1 KEFIKNTKITTHE
14 LQSLISYLKGD
25 EFSALLE
32 LINEGSSQETN
43 RMEVAEH
50 LESIISVK
58 NELIANS
65 IVSTDLDKVLVNKY
79 IDKVSI
85 SLGGYF
91 NKFVDIDSIPVS
103 NSVVCNPFY
112 SLINK
117 REVLQ
122 SIDKVHYSM
131 NSSHHAEVFVYA
143 WLHKM
148 LDGIKGQYKDVN
160 EIEDVSELPSDKLI
174 TIHYMVK
181 GEASVYRY
189 SKGMRITDSKGV
201 LGLGSPGLYYM
212 DFLSVFSCLRNT
224 NLFDLK
230 IESISDENIS
240 LVKGLYNFKDENPLM
255 YALMSIRINLEFIN
269 NDGLSFYYIS
279 VDSCK
284 KITALHE
291 QKLRL
296 SFNDKKPMDDIG
308 ELSD

>member
-1 KEFIKNTKITTHE
+1 
-14 LQSLISYLKGD
+14 
-25 EFSALLE
+25 
-32 LINEGSSQETN
+32 
-43 RMEVAEH
+43 
-50 LESIISVK
+50 
-58 NELIANS
+58 
-65 IVSTDLDKVLVNKY
+65 VNKY